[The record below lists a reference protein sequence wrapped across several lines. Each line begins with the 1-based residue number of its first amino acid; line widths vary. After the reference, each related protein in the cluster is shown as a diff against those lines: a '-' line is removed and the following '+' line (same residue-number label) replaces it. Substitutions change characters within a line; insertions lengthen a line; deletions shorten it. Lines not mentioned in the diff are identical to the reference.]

1 MKKILF
7 DLSSCQP
14 AGKTKF
20 HGGGVYGYIV
30 FKALAEKY
38 PHDVIAYYDDSRF
51 LPEDILSL
59 VREKNITVRLAK
71 DKTIPE
77 LYEHSEFERLYTPL
91 WRDEYGSFARAG
103 VPITVT
109 EHGLRNL
116 EMNTDV
122 YEPMFAKGFSEYI
135 KALLKQTFMRR
146 MARKGHLRKYGVEI
160 NYPGIRIVT
169 VSEHSKASIC
179 RYYPSVDPDS
189 IKVLY
194 SPNTSEPVSDD
205 NDPADGK
212 YYLVV
217 SANRWL
223 KNPYRTIRALDGLF
237 TSHPHLDGKV
247 ILLGLGE
254 DSRLLSRV
262 RNRDRFITKGYVDR
276 DELERLFKGAY
287 ALLYP
292 SLNEGFG
299 YPPIEAM
306 KYGVPVIAS
315 SFSSISEICGDAP
328 LYVNPYSEDE
338 IATRVLQLE
347 DRHIFESRREASLER
362 YRLIEER
369 QRRDLDTL
377 VDYIMS

>member
-7 DLSSCQP
+7 DLTACQP
-14 AGKTKF
+14 DGKTKF

-30 FKALAEKY
+30 FKALARKY
-38 PHDVIAYYDDSRF
+38 PQDIIAYYDDSRF

-59 VREKNITVRLAK
+59 IGEKNIAVRLSK
-71 DKTIPE
+71 DLSIPE
-77 LYEHSEFERLYTPL
+77 LYKRSEFERLYTPL
-91 WRDEYGSFARAG
+91 WRDEYGSFAQHG
-103 VPITVT
+103 VPMTVT

-122 YEPMFAKGFSEYI
+122 YEPIFTRNFKEYV

-179 RYYPSVDPDS
+179 QYYPSVDPDS

-194 SPNTSEPVSDD
+194 SPNTSDPINENDD
-205 NDPADGK
+205 RKTEK
-212 YYLVV
+212 YYLIV

-223 KNPYRTIRALDGLF
+223 KNPYRTVRALDMLF
-237 TSHPHLDGKV
+237 TNHPSIEGKV
-247 ILLGLGE
+247 MLLGLSE
-254 DSRLLSRV
+254 HSKILSKV
-262 RNRDRFITKGYVDR
+262 RNRDRFIVKGYVDR

-315 SFSSISEICGDAP
+315 SFSSIPEICGDAP

-347 DRHIFESRREASLER
+347 NADLYASKREASLKR
-362 YRLIEER
+362 YHLIEER
-369 QRRDLDTL
+369 QRRDLDSL
-377 VDYIMS
+377 VEYIMS